1 MAEEDCGSEGQL
13 YGGDYA
19 TTVPLKDAVSPPDK
33 DGSNE
38 QQSLEKVDDKKS
50 GQEKEP
56 SDSLSG
62 FDGSYEDTG
71 MFGDLDEMN
80 HDELP
85 DIDDLDEAAQKL
97 LEDDND
103 LCAVCQQEPRL
114 AKQSFGNK
122 CQTDVR
128 AAAKDAKNQGVAAEA
143 AFKN

>member
-1 MAEEDCGSEGQL
+1 MAEEEEEGQL

-19 TTVPLKDAVSPPDK
+19 TTVPLKDAVPPPDK

-38 QQSLEKVDDKKS
+38 QQSLEKADDKKS

-62 FDGSYEDTG
+62 LDGSYEDTG

-85 DIDDLDEAAQKL
+85 DIDELDEAAQKL
-97 LEDDND
+97 LEDEDD
-103 LCAVCQQEPRL
+103 LCAVCKQEPRL
-114 AKQSFGNK
+114 ATQNFGQN

-143 AFKN
+143 AFNI

>member
-1 MAEEDCGSEGQL
+1 MAEEEEEGHL
-13 YGGDYA
+13 YGGDA
-19 TTVPLKDAVSPPDK
+19 CSPPPDKDAVPPTDK

-38 QQSLEKVDDKKS
+38 QQSLEKADDKKS

-103 LCAVCQQEPRL
+103 FCAVCQQEPRL
-114 AKQSFGNK
+114 AKQNFGNN
-122 CQTDVR
+122 C
-128 AAAKDAKNQGVAAEA
+128 
-143 AFKN
+143 

>member
-1 MAEEDCGSEGQL
+1 M
-13 YGGDYA
+13 
-19 TTVPLKDAVSPPDK
+19 
-33 DGSNE
+33 
-38 QQSLEKVDDKKS
+38 EKADDKKS

-85 DIDDLDEAAQKL
+85 DIDDLVEAAQKL

-103 LCAVCQQEPRL
+103 LCAVCQQEPRF
-114 AKQSFGNK
+114 AKQNFGNK

-143 AFKN
+143 AFNI